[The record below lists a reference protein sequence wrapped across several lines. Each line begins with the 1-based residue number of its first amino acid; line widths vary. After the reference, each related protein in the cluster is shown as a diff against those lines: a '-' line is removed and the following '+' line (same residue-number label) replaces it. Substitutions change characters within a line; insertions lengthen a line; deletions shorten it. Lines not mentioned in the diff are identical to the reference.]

1 MKKNVINKKFI
12 CNWGIFLLKRL
23 GSLILALLIISI
35 ITFIIVRV
43 AGTPVYLMVGTKF
56 TSEMVESANSRLGLD
71 QPIYVQYAH
80 YLRGILH
87 GDLGVSRFTFN
98 PVTFDI
104 AHRLPATIELAVTAL
119 LMMIL
124 WSVPAGIIAAF
135 KEGKPINKAIL
146 VVPKVGVSVTD
157 FWFGLLLIYFF
168 YYRWNLFPSPL
179 GRLPFSA
186 VIPPHV
192 TGLYTIDSLIA
203 GDKESFF
210 MALHQL
216 ILPAFTLA
224 FTISPGTLLV
234 TRATLRNILK
244 TDYIR
249 TARAFGLPRRLFYF
263 KYILRN
269 IFPPILTVLATAFGS
284 FIGGT
289 ILVEVVF
296 SWPGI
301 GRYAV
306 NALQRSDFEPIVGI
320 VLLSCI
326 AYATVYFLTDI
337 ICAIVDP
344 RYRV

>member
-1 MKKNVINKKFI
+1 MKEFI
-12 CNWGIFLLKRL
+12 RNWGIFLIRRL
-23 GSLILALLIISI
+23 GTLILALFVISL
-35 ITFIIVRV
+35 ITFIIVRST
-43 AGTPVYLMVGTKF
+43 GTPVYLMIGDDF
-56 TSEMVESANSRLGLD
+56 TAEMVESAKSRLGLD
-71 QPIYVQYAH
+71 QPIYMQYAS
-80 YLRGILH
+80 YLRGILR

-104 AHRLPATIELAVTAL
+104 AHRLPATIELAITAL

-124 WSVPAGIIAAF
+124 WGVPAGIIAAL
-135 KEGKPINKAIL
+135 KENKPIDKAIL
-146 VVPKVGVSVTD
+146 VVPKIGVSVTQ
-157 FWFGLLLIYFF
+157 FWLGLLLIYFF

-186 VIPPHV
+186 VIPPYV

-203 GDKESFF
+203 GDKETFF
-210 MALHQL
+210 MALHRL

-263 KYILRN
+263 KYMLRN
-269 IFPPILTVLATAFGS
+269 AFPPILTVLAIAFGS

-306 NALQRSDFEPIVGI
+306 DALQRSDFEPIVGL
-320 VLLSCI
+320 VLLSCV
-326 AYATVYFLTDI
+326 AYAVVYFLTDI
-337 ICAIVDP
+337 ICAIIDP
-344 RYRV
+344 RYRL

>member
-1 MKKNVINKKFI
+1 MKEFI
-12 CNWGIFLLKRL
+12 HDWGLYLLKRI
-23 GSLILALLIISI
+23 GSLIIALISI
-35 ITFIIVRV
+35 SLITFVIVRS
-43 AGTPVYLMVGTKF
+43 AGTPVYLMIGDDF

-71 QPIYVQYAH
+71 QPIYIQYAN
-80 YLRGILH
+80 YMNGILH

-104 AHRLPATIELAVTAL
+104 AQRLPATIELATTAL

-124 WSVPAGIIAAF
+124 WGVPAGVIAAL
-135 KEGKPINKAIL
+135 KEGKPIDKAIL
-146 VVPKVGVSVTD
+146 VVPKFGVSVTQ
-157 FWFGLLLIYFF
+157 FWLGLLLIYFF
-168 YYRWNLFPSPL
+168 YYKWGLFPEPS
-179 GRLPFSA
+179 GRLPFTA
-186 VIPPHV
+186 VLPPHV
-192 TGLYTIDSLIA
+192 TGFYTIDSLIA
-203 GDKESFF
+203 GDKETFL
-210 MALHQL
+210 MALHRL

-249 TARAFGLPRRLFYF
+249 TARAFGLPKRLLYF
-263 KYILRN
+263 KYLFKN
-269 IFPPILTVLATAFGS
+269 AFSPVLTVLAIAYGS

-306 NALQRSDFEPIVGI
+306 DALQRSDFEPIVGL
-320 VLLSCI
+320 VLLSSV
-326 AYATVYFLTDI
+326 AYAVIYLLADI
-337 ICAIVDP
+337 VCATIDP
-344 RYRV
+344 RYRLT